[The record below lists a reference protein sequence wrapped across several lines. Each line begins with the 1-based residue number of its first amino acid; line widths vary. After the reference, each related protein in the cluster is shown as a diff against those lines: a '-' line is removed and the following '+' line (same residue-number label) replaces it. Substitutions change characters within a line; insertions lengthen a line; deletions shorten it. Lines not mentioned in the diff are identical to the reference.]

1 MMRWSSKARCSVC
14 VAILILFLCLD
25 IATTE
30 SSDDLYSL
38 LGLSRTATAQE
49 IKQAYRKKARDTH
62 PDKNRNVPAQQA
74 AETFLK
80 VVHAFEVLSDQ
91 ASRDH
96 YDRTI
101 SRIPTNSFGAHNG
114 GQQDRG
120 YFQWS
125 FQNNP
130 TRLKDQFKVQQ
141 AQSRV
146 LHVKSLEQL
155 KTVML
160 DDSGFLERNLLLCFV
175 TQGSVES
182 HVDDEMVFPYPFA
195 GMSSQGIWWED
206 LLQTVKARYD
216 DESTLTRFFDQ
227 SKDGSRNAGIPLF
240 FFGKKGQSLRTENL
254 SRLQTS
260 NRREFELWVWKQM
273 EVKLMI
279 YNHHKFPV
287 DVYWVQGTSAKDR
300 GTILPGY
307 EKLYTT
313 MLGHEWYIRD
323 ARVDKTTDSPGR
335 RNLSKESSLGS
346 WKIGVKGPFISTRS
360 DGMVEIVVESQKC
373 FDLSGHCTIWRHSGE
388 CLRNPFYMRE
398 HCALS
403 CGQCVREK
411 RFSLET

>member
-1 MMRWSSKARCSVC
+1 MWWSSEARRTLRVTIS
-14 VAILILFLCLD
+14 ILFLCLD

-30 SSDDLYSL
+30 SGDDLYSL
-38 LGLSRTATAQE
+38 LGLSRTATTQE

-74 AETFLK
+74 AESFLK

-96 YDRTI
+96 YDRTT
-101 SRIPTNSFGAHNG
+101 SRIPTNSFGAYNAE
-114 GQQDRG
+114 QRG
-120 YFQWS
+120 RTYFQWS

-130 TRLKDQFKVQQ
+130 IRLKDQFKVQQ

-146 LHVKSLEQL
+146 LHVKSLDQL
-155 KTVML
+155 KTLML
-160 DDSGFLERNLLLCFV
+160 DDSGLLERNLLLCFV

-206 LLQTVKARYD
+206 LVQTVKVRYD
-216 DESTLTRFFDQ
+216 DESTLTRFFDL
-227 SKDGSRNAGIPLF
+227 SKDGFRNAGTPLF
-240 FFGKKGQSLRTENL
+240 FFGKKAQMLTLENL
-254 SRLQTS
+254 SRLLTS

-279 YNHHKFPV
+279 YNHHQYPV

-300 GTILPGY
+300 GTILPGFG
-307 EKLYTT
+307 KLYTT
-313 MLGHEWYIRD
+313 MLGHEWHIRD
-323 ARVDKTTDSPGR
+323 ARVDNTTDTPGR
-335 RNLSKESSLGS
+335 RRLSTESSLGS

-360 DGMVEIVVESQKC
+360 DGMVEIVVEAQKC
-373 FDLSGHCTIWRHSGE
+373 FDLSGHCTMWRNARE
-388 CLRNPFYMRE
+388 CHRNPFYMQQY
-398 HCALS
+398 CALS
-403 CGQCVREK
+403 CGKCIREK